1 MKFFDMYD
9 NNLDAW
15 ANTLIVGE
23 WAEIKAVYKA
33 MFRNGWK
40 NGLSPKDAEWEGW
53 EFDVRKR
60 HPSAALGIVLDGKDF
75 HIVSS
80 DHILWLMLQG
90 DIR

>member
-23 WAEIKAVYKA
+23 WSEIKAVYKA

-40 NGLSPKDAEWEGW
+40 NGLSPKGAEWEGW
-53 EFDVRKR
+53 KFDVRKR

-75 HIVSS
+75 YLVSS
-80 DHILWLMLQG
+80 DHIMWLMLQG

>member
-9 NNLDAW
+9 EKLDAW

-33 MFRNGWK
+33 MCRNGWK
-40 NGLSPKDAEWEGW
+40 NDMAPKDAEWEGW
-53 EFDVRKR
+53 WFDVRKR
-60 HPSAALGIVLDGKDF
+60 HPNAALGIVLDGKDF
-75 HIVSS
+75 CLVSS

-90 DIR
+90 DVR